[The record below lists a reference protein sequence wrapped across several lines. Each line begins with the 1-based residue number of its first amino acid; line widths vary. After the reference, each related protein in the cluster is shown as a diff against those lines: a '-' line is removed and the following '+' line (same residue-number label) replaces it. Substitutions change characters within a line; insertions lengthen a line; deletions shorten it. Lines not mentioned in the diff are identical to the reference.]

1 MGIPYDVLGA
11 EDKQLEKCKM
21 FQIPVQNLD
30 NIRKARK
37 KVKGILVDLGLDS
50 CRELLKNLKSF
61 DPGEKYFCNTSWSDV
76 SPWESVGKRKRYRT
90 KPYCCSLC
98 KFSSKLLT
106 SFKNHLHRY
115 HEDEM
120 DQELVVPCPKCAFA
134 SDPKI
139 VGKHIRMFH
148 SSNKRIQ
155 NYTVSIL
162 DGMKQFRSDIIN
174 FTCLKCHFT
183 DTLYYNMKK
192 HVLMNHFQNLI
203 STYFGQKPHESKE
216 NSVEHY
222 CKKCNASANSQDS
235 LMYHVLTAET
245 HRDLENKLRSVIS
258 EHIKKPGLVKQ
269 MHIAPKP
276 PQGVAVAAPSAG
288 PVAAPAGSVTAPACV
303 QLAFPQNNQTQS
315 AVQPAAPTG
324 VQNTV
329 RSLTV
334 PSASGSLPYATSA
347 PVVTPSHVTLV
358 SSNLPVGQN
367 NLNIQPSPTQPIIV
381 SHRLPL
387 NQPVRA
393 GAIPLNHSV
402 GTINRTVA
410 PAVLPLNQP
419 VRPGLFPINQ
429 PIGTISG
436 PVAAATLPVTQP
448 VSPVNQPVAPGVLSV
463 NQSLGN
469 VTRPIGPRVLP
480 VAQTV
485 ASGVLQFNQPVASG
499 VVPVRQPVRPGFLQF
514 NQPVAPAVIPV
525 NQPVQPAVSQNT
537 TFLTAGSILRQLIP
551 TGKQVNGIPTY
562 TLAPVSVTLPVPPGG
577 GVATVTP
584 PHVPIQLMQP
594 GAVTQLSQSP
604 ASAPSPP
611 VVLTSQNIALQAC
624 PPGPETSQAI
634 RQAKQWKTCPVCNEL
649 FPSNVYQVHMEVAHK
664 HGEVKMEEA
673 LEPDKL
679 AACAPFL
686 RWMTE
691 KTVRCFSCKCFL
703 CEEELMKH
711 LLMHGLACLFCTVTF
726 HDLKSLVEHNKTTH
740 NGKKQLHA
748 DYSNRGFQL
757 GNDAQGDLVFPHFD
771 FSTALPKEDIGERE
785 VHLAVLAGLNSRT
798 LVPVYI
804 KVKPQT
810 AEVNNR
816 CNKKVLTCPFCFGTF
831 VSKEIYEMHL
841 KERHHIMPT
850 VHTILKSP
858 AFKCIHCCGVYTGNM
873 TLTAI
878 AVHLLRCRSAPKD
891 SNSSVKMQLERT
903 EKKELLFVNGE
914 KHDSVILKR
923 KQSDSCFVA
932 EDQRNKEQQPL
943 SLSTG
948 IALAPEKEVN
958 SGVVPFKRQ
967 KINTRTEMKKLP
979 SSEDL
984 RILAVDPKQYDHNSY
999 EAQKQFLT
1007 DYFHERPY
1015 PSKKEMELLSSLLY
1029 AWKID
1034 VATFFGKR
1042 RNICL
1047 KAINSHKPS
1056 VLLGFSMSEL
1066 KNIKHS
1072 LNIKDEPLDM

>member
-1 MGIPYDVLGA
+1 
-11 EDKQLEKCKM
+11 M

-37 KVKGILVDLGLDS
+37 KVKGILVDLGRDS

-106 SFKNHLHRY
+106 SFKNHLHRC

-120 DQELVVPCPKCAFA
+120 DQELVVLCPKCAFA
-134 SDPKI
+134 SEPKI

-174 FTCLKCHFT
+174 FTCLKCNFT

-192 HVLMNHFQNLI
+192 HVLMNHFENLI
-203 STYFGQKPHESKE
+203 SIYFGQRPDESEE

-276 PQGVAVAAPSAG
+276 PQSAAAPAPSSG
-288 PVAAPAGSVTAPACV
+288 PPAAPAGSITAPACI
-303 QLAFPQNNQTQS
+303 QLALPQNNQNQTVVQS
-315 AVQPAAPTG
+315 KP

-334 PSASGSLPYATSA
+334 PSASGSVPHTTSA
-347 PVVTPSHVTLV
+347 PIVTPSHVTLV
-358 SSNLPVGQN
+358 SSHLPVGQN
-367 NLNIQPSPTQPIIV
+367 SVNIQPSPSQPIIV

-387 NQPVRA
+387 NQPVRTTA
-393 GAIPLNHSV
+393 VPLHHSV
-402 GTINRTVA
+402 GTLSRPMA
-410 PAVLPLNQP
+410 PAVIPLNQP
-419 VRPGLFPINQ
+419 VGPGLFPINQ
-429 PIGTISG
+429 PIGTINS

-448 VSPVNQPVAPGVLSV
+448 VSPANQLVAPGVLPVNQPVAPGVLSV
-463 NQSLGN
+463 NHSVGN
-469 VTRPIGPRVLP
+469 VNRPTGPGVLP

-485 ASGVLQFNQPVASG
+485 APGVLQLNQPVAPG
-499 VVPVRQPVRPGFLQF
+499 VVPVGPGFLQL

-525 NQPVQPAVSQNT
+525 NQPVRPAVSQNAA
-537 TFLTAGSILRQLIP
+537 FLTAGSILRQLIP

-584 PHVPIQLMQP
+584 PQMPIQLMQS

-611 VVLTSQNIALQAC
+611 VLLTSQNLSLQ
-624 PPGPETSQAI
+624 PPPPRPETSQAV

-649 FPSNVYQVHMEVAHK
+649 FPSNVYEVHMEVAHK
-664 HGEVKMEEA
+664 HGEVKMKDTQQ
-673 LEPDKL
+673 PDKL

-757 GNDAQGDLVFPHFD
+757 GNEAQGDLVFPHFD
-771 FSTALPKEDIGERE
+771 FSTVLPKEDIGEKE
-785 VHLAVLAGLNSRT
+785 VHLAVLAGVNSRT

-804 KVKPQT
+804 KVKPQAA

-816 CNKKVLTCPFCFGTF
+816 YSKKVLTCPFCFGTF
-831 VSKEIYEMHL
+831 ISQRTYEMHL

-891 SNSSVKMQLERT
+891 SNSSMKMQLERT

-923 KQSDSCFVA
+923 KLSDSCFVA

-943 SLSTG
+943 SLCTG
-948 IALAPEKEVN
+948 IALSPEEELY
-958 SGVVPFKRQ
+958 SGLVPFKRQ
-967 KINTRTEMKKLP
+967 KVNRTEIKKIP

-984 RILAVDPKQYDHNSY
+984 HILAVDPKQYDHNSY
-999 EAQKQFLT
+999 DAQKQFLT

-1015 PSKKEMELLSSLLY
+1015 PSKKELELLSSLLY

-1034 VATFFGKR
+1034 VASFFGKR
-1042 RNICL
+1042 RNTCL
-1047 KAINSHKPS
+1047 KAINNHKPS

-1072 LNIKDEPLDM
+1072 LNIKDEALDM

>member
-1 MGIPYDVLGA
+1 
-11 EDKQLEKCKM
+11 M
-21 FQIPVQNLD
+21 FQIPVQNLE

-61 DPGEKYFCNTSWSDV
+61 DPGEKHFSNTSWSDV

-203 STYFGQKPHESKE
+203 STYFGEKPDESKE
-216 NSVEHY
+216 NSIEHY

-276 PQGVAVAAPSAG
+276 PQSMAVAVPPAVP
-288 PVAAPAGSVTAPACV
+288 PAAPAASVTTPACI
-303 QLAFPQNNQTQS
+303 QLAFPQNNQNQS
-315 AVQPAAPTG
+315 VVQPKAVQNA
-324 VQNTV
+324 V

-334 PSASGSLPYATSA
+334 PSASGSLPHTTSA
-347 PVVTPSHVTLV
+347 PVAAPSHVTLV
-358 SSNLPVGQN
+358 PSNLPVGQN
-367 NLNIQPSPTQPIIV
+367 SVNIQPSPSQPIIV

-387 NQPVRA
+387 NQTVRT
-393 GAIPLNHSV
+393 GAIPLHHSV
-402 GTINRTVA
+402 GTVSTNVA

-429 PIGTISG
+429 PIGTING
-436 PVAAATLPVTQP
+436 PVAAGTLPVTQP
-448 VSPVNQPVAPGVLSV
+448 VSPVNQPVAPGIIPVNQPVAPGVLSV
-463 NQSLGN
+463 SQPLGN
-469 VTRPIGPRVLP
+469 VNRPLGPSVLP
-480 VAQTV
+480 VAQAV
-485 ASGVLQFNQPVASG
+485 APGVLQLNQPVASG
-499 VVPVRQPVRPGFLQF
+499 VVPVRQPVRPGFLQL

-584 PHVPIQLMQP
+584 PQVPIQLMQSGP
-594 GAVTQLSQSP
+594 VTQLSQP
-604 ASAPSPP
+604 PPGAPSPP
-611 VVLTSQNIALQAC
+611 VVLTSQNISLQAS
-624 PPGPETSQAI
+624 PLAPETSQAV

-664 HGEVKMEEA
+664 QGEVQMEEA

-726 HDLKSLVEHNKTTH
+726 HDLKSLMEHNKMIH

-771 FSTALPKEDIGERE
+771 FSTVLPKEDIGERE

-804 KVKPQT
+804 KVKPQA

-831 VSKEIYEMHL
+831 VSKETYEMHL

-891 SNSSVKMQLERT
+891 SNSSVKMQLECS

-923 KQSDSCFVA
+923 KQADSCFVA

-943 SLSTG
+943 GLSTG
-948 IALAPEKEVN
+948 IALCPEEVN
-958 SGVVPFKRQ
+958 LGVVPFKRQ
-967 KINTRTEMKKLP
+967 KINSRTEMRKLP

-999 EAQKQFLT
+999 EAQTQFLT

-1034 VATFFGKR
+1034 VASFFGKR

-1047 KAINSHKPS
+1047 KAINDHKPS

-1072 LNIKDEPLDM
+1072 LNIKNDP

>member
-1 MGIPYDVLGA
+1 
-11 EDKQLEKCKM
+11 M

-61 DPGEKYFCNTSWSDV
+61 DPGEKHFYNTSWSDV
-76 SPWESVGKRKRYRT
+76 CPWESVGKRKRYRT

-203 STYFGQKPHESKE
+203 STYFGQKPDESQN
-216 NSVEHY
+216 NSIEHY

-258 EHIKKPGLVKQ
+258 EHIKKPGFVKQ

-276 PQGVAVAAPSAG
+276 SQDMAAAALSAG
-288 PVAAPAGSVTAPACV
+288 PATAPVGSLTAPPCI
-303 QLAFPQNNQTQS
+303 QLAFPQNTQNQS
-315 AVQPAAPTG
+315 VVQPTA

-334 PSASGSLPYATSA
+334 PSASGSLPHTTS
-347 PVVTPSHVTLV
+347 PVVVSPSRVTLV

-367 NLNIQPSPTQPIIV
+367 NVNVQPSPSQPVIV
-381 SHRLPL
+381 SRQLPL
-387 NQPVRA
+387 NQPVGA
-393 GAIPLNHSV
+393 GAIPLSHSV
-402 GTINRTVA
+402 GTVSRTVA

-419 VRPGLFPINQ
+419 ARPGLFPINQ
-429 PIGTISG
+429 PVGTLNG
-436 PVAAATLPVTQP
+436 PVAAGALSVAQP
-448 VSPVNQPVAPGVLSV
+448 LSPASQPVAAGVLSV
-463 NQSLGN
+463 SPSLGN
-469 VTRPIGPRVLP
+469 VNRPIGPGVLP
-480 VAQTV
+480 VAQPV
-485 ASGVLQFNQPVASG
+485 ASGVLQLNQPVASG
-499 VVPVRQPVRPGFLQF
+499 VVPVRQPVRPGFLQL
-514 NQPVAPAVIPV
+514 NQPVAPTVIPV
-525 NQPVQPAVSQNT
+525 NQPVQPAVSQNA
-537 TFLTAGSILRQLIP
+537 TFLTAGSLLRQLIP

-584 PHVPIQLMQP
+584 PQVPIQLMQS
-594 GAVTQLSQSP
+594 GTVTQLSQSP
-604 ASAPSPP
+604 SGAPSPP
-611 VVLTSQNIALQAC
+611 VVLTSQNISLQGSLPA
-624 PPGPETSQAI
+624 PETSQAV

-664 HGEVKMEEA
+664 HGEVKMEQTP
-673 LEPDKL
+673 EPDKL

-691 KTVRCFSCKCFL
+691 KAIRCFSCKRFL
-703 CEEELMKH
+703 FEKELMKH
-711 LLMHGLACLFCTVTF
+711 LLMHGLACLFCTLTF
-726 HDLKSLVEHNKTTH
+726 HDLKSLLEHNKTTH

-771 FSTALPKEDIGERE
+771 FTTVLPKEDIGERE

-804 KVKPQT
+804 KVKPQMP
-810 AEVNNR
+810 EVNNK

-831 VSKEIYEMHL
+831 VSKETYEMHL

-878 AVHLLRCRSAPKD
+878 AVHLLRCRSAPKN
-891 SNSSVKMQLERT
+891 SNSSLKMQLD
-903 EKKELLFVNGE
+903 KKELLLVNGD

-923 KQSDSCFVA
+923 KQSDSCFLG
-932 EDQRNKEQQPL
+932 EDQRNMEQQAL
-943 SLSTG
+943 GLSTG
-948 IALAPEKEVN
+948 IALSPEKEVN
-958 SGVVPFKRQ
+958 SRVVPFKRQ
-967 KINTRTEMKKLP
+967 KINSRTEMRKLL

-984 RILAVDPKQYDHNSY
+984 HILAVDPKQYDYNSY
-999 EAQKQFLT
+999 EAQNQFLT

-1015 PSKKEMELLSSLLY
+1015 PSKKEMELLSSLLCG
-1029 AWKID
+1029 WRID
-1034 VATFFGKR
+1034 VASFFGKR

-1047 KAINSHKPS
+1047 KAINNHKPS

-1072 LNIKDEPLDM
+1072 LKISDEP

>member
-1 MGIPYDVLGA
+1 
-11 EDKQLEKCKM
+11 M

-61 DPGEKYFCNTSWSDV
+61 DPGEKHFCNTSWSDV

-139 VGKHIRMFH
+139 MGKHIRMFH

-174 FTCLKCHFT
+174 FTCLKCQFT

-203 STYFGQKPHESKE
+203 STYFGQKPDEHKE
-216 NSVEHY
+216 NSIEHY

-276 PQGVAVAAPSAG
+276 SQGVAVTAPSAG
-288 PVAAPAGSVTAPACV
+288 PAAAPAGSVTAPACI
-303 QLAFPQNNQTQS
+303 QLAFPQDNQNQS
-315 AVQPAAPTG
+315 VVQPKAVQSP
-324 VQNTV
+324 V

-334 PSASGSLPYATSA
+334 PSASGSLEHTTSA

-367 NLNIQPSPTQPIIV
+367 NVNIQPSPPQPIIV

-393 GAIPLNHSV
+393 GAVPLNHPV
-402 GTINRTVA
+402 GTVNRTVA

-429 PIGTISG
+429 PIGTING
-436 PVAAATLPVTQP
+436 PVAAGALPVTQP

-469 VTRPIGPRVLP
+469 VSRPLGPRVLP
-480 VAQTV
+480 MAQPV
-485 ASGVLQFNQPVASG
+485 ASGVLQLNQPVASG
-499 VVPVRQPVRPGFLQF
+499 VVPVRQPVRPGFLQL
-514 NQPVAPAVIPV
+514 NQPVAPAVFLL
-525 NQPVQPAVSQNT
+525 NQPVQPAVSQNA

-577 GVATVTP
+577 GVATVMP
-584 PHVPIQLMQP
+584 PQVPSQLMQS
-594 GAVTQLSQSP
+594 GTVTQLSQSL
-604 ASAPSPP
+604 AGAPSPP
-611 VVLTSQNIALQAC
+611 VVLMSPTISLQAF
-624 PPGPETSQAI
+624 PPGPETSKAI

-649 FPSNVYQVHMEVAHK
+649 FPSNVYQVHVEVAHK
-664 HGEVKMEEA
+664 HGEVKLEET

-726 HDLKSLVEHNKTTH
+726 HDLKSLVEHNKATH

-771 FSTALPKEDIGERE
+771 FSTVLPKEDIGERE

-810 AEVNNR
+810 AEMNNK

-831 VSKEIYEMHL
+831 ISKEAYEMHL

-891 SNSSVKMQLERT
+891 SNSSMKMQLERT
-903 EKKELLFVNGE
+903 EKKELLFVNGD

-923 KQSDSCFVA
+923 KQLDSCFVA
-932 EDQRNKEQQPL
+932 EDQRNKDQQPL
-943 SLSTG
+943 GLSTG
-948 IALAPEKEVN
+948 IALSPEEEIN

-967 KINTRTEMKKLP
+967 KINTRTEVKKLP

-984 RILAVDPKQYDHNSY
+984 RILAVDPKHYDHNSY

-1034 VATFFGKR
+1034 VVSFFGKR

-1047 KAINSHKPS
+1047 KAINNHKSS

-1072 LNIKDEPLDM
+1072 LNIKDEP